1 MPYTCFYADQT
12 YPSKIISINPNP
24 IPNVIEIENSLAPLE
39 KKMVLNGFV
48 CLLRYCFDEN
58 PLQYKNR
65 TIIHDKTFSFALF
78 DISSHCRKFPSRQIA
93 SL

>member
-1 MPYTCFYADQT
+1 MKMSSEQYIYQ
-12 YPSKIISINPNP
+12 NPKP
-24 IPNVIEIENSLAPLE
+24 ILNVIEKENSLAPLE
-39 KKMVLNGFV
+39 KKMLLNEFV

-58 PLQYKNR
+58 LLRYKNR

-78 DISSHCRKFPSRQIA
+78 DITSHCRKFPSRQNV